1 MYVRIIIMRYSFRQG
16 VPPRSLPL
24 HLSVPELAKLH
35 LLTWP
40 FPARHVQLDE
50 ELYNPDFVEVD
61 RVLDM
66 SEYTDP
72 NTGEK
77 SRHFLVK
84 WRSLSYEECTWEL
97 EDDVDKPKI
106 ASFLKYREPPPKEQR
121 TVRGAR
127 ERMGRVLLGGQGV
140 GPDGVILFELI
151 VTK

>member
-1 MYVRIIIMRYSFRQG
+1 M
-16 VPPRSLPL
+16 
-24 HLSVPELAKLH
+24 H
-35 LLTWP
+35 
-40 FPARHVQLDE
+40 FPAPPPPPQLDE

-121 TVRGAR
+121 TVGGGA
-127 ERMGRVLLGGQGV
+127 GVVGQILNWCVLIG
-140 GPDGVILFELI
+140 FENLWR
-151 VTK
+151 